1 MITDQN
7 KRLLKLII
15 LSTGRELEMFEDI
28 LANKQNNQKIEIMN
42 ELLEKLKLAEL
53 KDEKFELMDRILLI
67 LGIPPMSR
75 SFFERIFGNISF
87 NDIDKVKEC
96 VNKIR
101 YIYMLEYGN
110 FYYGYRKLRDID
122 PYPIIS
128 KYFSSD
134 EEREKL
140 IERYRRTRNIPAF
153 ENIDVGKRYCLG
165 YLASRESTEIN
176 KYRKMLIEVLEE
188 GIKKGVKNPEELR
201 KIAENM
207 GYKEWDKSVIRS
219 AIEHST
225 NILWW
230 GTLFAYYTK
239 PSLQHY
245 NSFLMLLQDAK
256 NACEELDSHRIK
268 RIREMGRKN
277 TYAYLSTND
286 IDIYFATSMRKG
298 LDFVSNA
305 RFVEEV
311 IGTLKKDGL
320 NLLYF
325 DPTQSYLDDRIQKG
339 LIESIMI
346 KRCKIVVYNAQEQE
360 TFGKDAEA
368 GIGLAHQKPVIIYV
382 PRILPFYE
390 RLKEFYDILDT
401 VGYEKEPLGEALFNK
416 GYLSEEQYYK
426 FKSEETEKGEA
437 IKVILGKSRELNNR
451 FQKISDEDLR
461 GELISKGYDPTL
473 EKIQKDIKKFSF
485 EKMLE
490 FETRALLFK
499 DLHPLSFQISP
510 MDGIARG
517 VFVTRTPIETAR
529 LIKGILLKS
538 LEYEIIGEEG
548 NTPNYLLRDKITHSP
563 IRALPKDIS
572 LKIALS
578 KLYEEEKWQDV

>member
-1 MITDQN
+1 MMTEQN
-7 KRLLKLII
+7 KELLKTII
-15 LSTGRELEMFEDI
+15 LVTGRDLEVFEAI
-28 LANKQNNQKIEIMN
+28 LANKQNDQKIEIIN

-67 LGIPPMSR
+67 LGIPPMST
-75 SFFERIFGNISF
+75 SFFERTFGNISF
-87 NDIDKVKEC
+87 NDIAGVKER
-96 VNKIR
+96 VDKIR
-101 YIYMLEYGN
+101 CVYMLEFGN

-134 EEREKL
+134 EEKEKL
-140 IERYRRTRNIPAF
+140 IEHHRRMRTIPAF
-153 ENIDVGKRYCLG
+153 EDIPVGKRYCLG
-165 YLASRESTEIN
+165 YLASKESKDINGYRE
-176 KYRKMLIEVLEE
+176 KLIKVLEE
-188 GIKKGVKNPEELR
+188 GIKKGVKDPEELR
-201 KIAENM
+201 KIAQNM
-207 GYKEWDKSVIRS
+207 GYTEWDEIVIRS

-225 NILWW
+225 DLLWW
-230 GTLFAYYTK
+230 GTLFAGYSKLRYD
-239 PSLQHY
+239 
-245 NSFLMLLQDAK
+245 SFLMLLQDAK
-256 NACEELDSHRIK
+256 NACEELNPQHIEK
-268 RIREMGRKN
+268 VREMGRRN
-277 TYAYLSTND
+277 TYAYLSTSD

-305 RFVEEV
+305 RFLEEV
-311 IGTLKKDGL
+311 IGTLKEGRL

-368 GIGLAHQKPVIIYV
+368 GIGLAHQKSVIIYV
-382 PRILPFYE
+382 PRILPSHAK
-390 RLKEFYDILDT
+390 LKEFYDILDT
-401 VGYEKEPLGEALFNK
+401 VGYEKEPLGKALKDK

-426 FKSEETEKGEA
+426 FKAEETEKGEA
-437 IKVILGKSRELNNR
+437 IKMILGKSRKLNDI
-451 FQKISDEDLR
+451 FQQEISNDDLK
-461 GELISKGYDPTL
+461 GELSSKGYDPT
-473 EKIQKDIKKFSF
+473 EPEIKEDVKKFSF

-499 DLHPLSFQISP
+499 DLHPLSFQVSP

-529 LIKGILLKS
+529 LIKEILLKS
-538 LEYEIIGEEG
+538 LEYKIIGEEEDM
-548 NTPNYLLRDKITHSP
+548 PNYLLRDKITNSP

-578 KLYEEEKWQDV
+578 KLYEEEK

>member
-1 MITDQN
+1 MITEQN
-7 KRLLKLII
+7 KELLKTII
-15 LSTGRELEMFEDI
+15 LVTGRDLEEFKAI
-28 LANKQNNQKIEIMN
+28 LANKQNGQKIEIIK

-87 NDIDKVKEC
+87 NDIDGVKKC
-96 VNKIR
+96 VDKIR
-101 YIYMLEYGN
+101 CVYMLEFGN

-128 KYFSSD
+128 KYFSS
-134 EEREKL
+134 EEEKEKL
-140 IERYRRTRNIPAF
+140 IEHYRQMRTIPAF
-153 ENIDVGKRYCLG
+153 EDIPVGKRYCLG
-165 YLASRESTEIN
+165 YLASKESKDINGYRE
-176 KYRKMLIEVLEE
+176 KLIKVLEE
-188 GIKKGVKNPEELR
+188 GIKKGVKDSEELR
-201 KIAENM
+201 KIAQNM
-207 GYKEWDKSVIRS
+207 GYEEWDEIVIRS

-225 NILWW
+225 DLLWW
-230 GTLFAYYTK
+230 GTLFAGYSK
-239 PSLQHY
+239 PRY
-245 NSFLMLLQDAK
+245 DSFLMLLQDAK
-256 NACEELDSHRIK
+256 NACEELNPQHIK
-268 RIREMGRKN
+268 KVREMGRRN
-277 TYAYLSTND
+277 TYAYLSTSN

-311 IGTLKKDGL
+311 IGTLKRSRL

-325 DPTQSYLDDRIQKG
+325 DPTQSYMDDRIQKG

-346 KRCKIVVYNAQEQE
+346 KRCKIVVYNAQERE

-368 GIGLAHQKPVIIYV
+368 GIGLAHQKSVIIYV
-382 PRILPFYE
+382 PRILPSHE
-390 RLKEFYDILDT
+390 KLKEFYHILDT
-401 VGYEKEPLGEALFNK
+401 VGYKKAPLGEALMNK
-416 GYLSEEQYYK
+416 GYISEEQYYK
-426 FKSEETEKGEA
+426 FKAPETEKGDA
-437 IKVILGKSRELNNR
+437 IKNILGESEKLKKI
-451 FQKISDEDLR
+451 FQEISDNDLK
-461 GELISKGYDPTL
+461 GELASKGYDPT
-473 EKIQKDIKKFSF
+473 EPEIKEDIKNFSF
-485 EKMLE
+485 KKMLE

-517 VFVTRTPIETAR
+517 VFVTRTPIETAI
-529 LIKGILLKS
+529 LIKEILLKS
-538 LEYEIIGEEG
+538 LDYEIIGEEEDE
-548 NTPNYLLRDKITHSP
+548 PNYLLRDKITHSP

-578 KLYEEEKWQDV
+578 KLYEEEK

>member
-1 MITDQN
+1 MITEQN
-7 KRLLKLII
+7 KELLKTII
-15 LSTGRELEMFEDI
+15 LVTGRDLEVFEAI
-28 LANKQNNQKIEIMN
+28 LANKQNDQKIEIIN

-67 LGIPPMSR
+67 LGIPPMST
-75 SFFERIFGNISF
+75 SFFERTFGNISF
-87 NDIDKVKEC
+87 NDIAGVKER
-96 VNKIR
+96 VDKIR
-101 YIYMLEYGN
+101 CVYMLEFGN

-134 EEREKL
+134 EEKEKL
-140 IERYRRTRNIPAF
+140 IEHHRRMRTIPAF
-153 ENIDVGKRYCLG
+153 EDIPVGKRYCLG
-165 YLASRESTEIN
+165 YLASKESKDINGYRE
-176 KYRKMLIEVLEE
+176 KLIKVLEE
-188 GIKKGVKNPEELR
+188 GIKKGVKDPEELR
-201 KIAENM
+201 KIAQNM
-207 GYKEWDKSVIRS
+207 GYTEWDEIVIRS

-225 NILWW
+225 DLLWW
-230 GTLFAYYTK
+230 GTLFAGYSKLRYD
-239 PSLQHY
+239 
-245 NSFLMLLQDAK
+245 SFLMLLQDAK
-256 NACEELDSHRIK
+256 NACEELNPQHIEK
-268 RIREMGRKN
+268 VREMGRRN
-277 TYAYLSTND
+277 TYAYLSTSD

-305 RFVEEV
+305 RFLEEV
-311 IGTLKKDGL
+311 IGTLKEGRL

-368 GIGLAHQKPVIIYV
+368 GIGLAHQKSVIIYV
-382 PRILPFYE
+382 PRILPSHAK
-390 RLKEFYDILDT
+390 LKEFYDILDT
-401 VGYEKEPLGEALFNK
+401 VGYEKEPLGKALKDK

-426 FKSEETEKGEA
+426 FKAEETEKGEA
-437 IKVILGKSRELNNR
+437 IKMILGKSRKLNDI
-451 FQKISDEDLR
+451 FQQEISNDDLK
-461 GELISKGYDPTL
+461 GELSSKGYDPT
-473 EKIQKDIKKFSF
+473 EPEIKEDVKKFSF

-499 DLHPLSFQISP
+499 DLHPLSFQVSP

-529 LIKGILLKS
+529 LIKEILLKS
-538 LEYEIIGEEG
+538 LEYKIIGEEEDM
-548 NTPNYLLRDKITHSP
+548 PNYLLRDKITNSP

-578 KLYEEEKWQDV
+578 KLYEEEK

>member
-1 MITDQN
+1 MTEQN
-7 KRLLKLII
+7 KELLKTII
-15 LSTGRELEMFEDI
+15 LVTGRDLEVFEAI
-28 LANKQNNQKIEIMN
+28 LANKQNDQKIEIIN

-67 LGIPPMSR
+67 LGIPPMST
-75 SFFERIFGNISF
+75 SFFERTFGNISF
-87 NDIDKVKEC
+87 NDIAGVKER
-96 VNKIR
+96 VDKIR
-101 YIYMLEYGN
+101 CVYMLEFGN

-134 EEREKL
+134 EEKEKL
-140 IERYRRTRNIPAF
+140 IEHHRRMRTIPAF
-153 ENIDVGKRYCLG
+153 EDIPVGKRYCLG
-165 YLASRESTEIN
+165 YLASKESKDINGYRE
-176 KYRKMLIEVLEE
+176 KLIKVLEE
-188 GIKKGVKNPEELR
+188 GIKKGVKDPEELR
-201 KIAENM
+201 KIAQNM
-207 GYKEWDKSVIRS
+207 GYTEWDEIVIRS

-225 NILWW
+225 DLLWW
-230 GTLFAYYTK
+230 GTLFAGYSKLRYD
-239 PSLQHY
+239 
-245 NSFLMLLQDAK
+245 SFLMLLQDAK
-256 NACEELDSHRIK
+256 NACEELNPQHIEK
-268 RIREMGRKN
+268 VREMGRRN
-277 TYAYLSTND
+277 TYAYLSTSD

-305 RFVEEV
+305 RFLEEV
-311 IGTLKKDGL
+311 IGTLKEGRL

-368 GIGLAHQKPVIIYV
+368 GIGLAHQKSVIIYV
-382 PRILPFYE
+382 PRILPSHAK
-390 RLKEFYDILDT
+390 LKEFYDILDT
-401 VGYEKEPLGEALFNK
+401 VGYEKEPLGKALKDK

-426 FKSEETEKGEA
+426 FKAEETEKGEA
-437 IKVILGKSRELNNR
+437 IKMILGKSRKLNDI
-451 FQKISDEDLR
+451 FQQEISNDDLK
-461 GELISKGYDPTL
+461 GELSSKGYDPT
-473 EKIQKDIKKFSF
+473 EPEIKEDVKKFSF

-499 DLHPLSFQISP
+499 DLHPLSFQVSP

-529 LIKGILLKS
+529 LIKEILLKS
-538 LEYEIIGEEG
+538 LEYKIIGEEEDM
-548 NTPNYLLRDKITHSP
+548 PNYLLRDKITNSP

-578 KLYEEEKWQDV
+578 KLYEEEK

>member
-1 MITDQN
+1 MITEQN
-7 KRLLKLII
+7 KELLKTII
-15 LSTGRELEMFEDI
+15 LVTGRDLEVFEAI
-28 LANKQNNQKIEIMN
+28 LANKQNDQKIEIIN

-67 LGIPPMSR
+67 LGIPPMST
-75 SFFERIFGNISF
+75 SFFERTFGNISF
-87 NDIDKVKEC
+87 NDIAGVKER
-96 VNKIR
+96 VDKIR
-101 YIYMLEYGN
+101 CVYMLEFGN

-134 EEREKL
+134 EEKEKL
-140 IERYRRTRNIPAF
+140 IEHHRRMRTIPAF
-153 ENIDVGKRYCLG
+153 EDIPVGKRYCLG
-165 YLASRESTEIN
+165 YLASKESKDINGYRE
-176 KYRKMLIEVLEE
+176 KLIKVLEE
-188 GIKKGVKNPEELR
+188 GIKKGVKDPEELR
-201 KIAENM
+201 KIAQNM
-207 GYKEWDKSVIRS
+207 GYTEWDEIVIRS

-225 NILWW
+225 DLLWW
-230 GTLFAYYTK
+230 GTLFAGYSKLRYD
-239 PSLQHY
+239 
-245 NSFLMLLQDAK
+245 SFLMLLQDAK
-256 NACEELDSHRIK
+256 NACEELNPQHIEK
-268 RIREMGRKN
+268 VREMGRRN
-277 TYAYLSTND
+277 TYAYLSTSD

-305 RFVEEV
+305 RFLEEV
-311 IGTLKKDGL
+311 IGTLKEGRL

-368 GIGLAHQKPVIIYV
+368 GIGLAHQKSVIIYV
-382 PRILPFYE
+382 PRILPSHAK
-390 RLKEFYDILDT
+390 LKEFYDILDT
-401 VGYEKEPLGEALFNK
+401 VGYEKEPLGKALKDK

-426 FKSEETEKGEA
+426 FKAEETEKGEA
-437 IKVILGKSRELNNR
+437 IKMILGKSRKLNDI
-451 FQKISDEDLR
+451 FQQEISNDDLK
-461 GELISKGYDPTL
+461 GELSSKGYDPT
-473 EKIQKDIKKFSF
+473 EPEIKEDVKKFSF

-499 DLHPLSFQISP
+499 DLHPLSFQVSP

-529 LIKGILLKS
+529 LIKEILLKS
-538 LEYEIIGEEG
+538 LEYKIKIIGEEEDM
-548 NTPNYLLRDKITHSP
+548 PNYLLRDKITNSP

-578 KLYEEEKWQDV
+578 KLYEEEK